1 LNNLRGGLYTCCV
14 GSQPFSRKQPALDS
28 TERKGV
34 VMYKL
39 VAQTR
44 TKQRGTKSE
53 EERIWLPRY
62 QFDPIDLSGDRSLH
76 LNTAG
81 LRRKTGDRLEAMA
94 SPEPSGKFDVRSLWD
109 ETRAGRGV
117 KIAIL
122 DTGVDSDHPAL
133 EESLSKKRSRDF
145 TGSEAGYEDEAG
157 HGTLVAGV
165 IAAKKKRGGI
175 IGIAPEAKLYV
186 GKVIR
191 EQMAGGKIEDLS
203 AGLKWAVENEVHVIN
218 ISVGSRKN
226 DKKVHQLIRRAWSQ
240 GIFVICAAGNRG
252 GKGLDY
258 PAKLDECLA
267 IGAIDDY
274 DQHWVDGEHA
284 SAKGEEL
291 DIVADGDEV
300 ESTHLDGE
308 YGKASGTSMA
318 APFVTGLV
326 ALAMAKR
333 FAQGIKASRSNLE
346 YVWKRLLGTA
356 NDLGPRGQ
364 DEKFGFGKIDP
375 VKFIESI

>member
-1 LNNLRGGLYTCCV
+1 
-14 GSQPFSRKQPALDS
+14 
-28 TERKGV
+28 
-34 VMYKL
+34 MYKL

-44 TKQRGTKSE
+44 TKERGTKSE
-53 EERIWLPRY
+53 EARIWLPRY
-62 QFDPIDLSGDRSLH
+62 RFDPIDLSRDRSLH
-76 LNTAG
+76 LNS
-81 LRRKTGDRLEAMA
+81 E
-94 SPEPSGKFDVRSLWD
+94 FDVRSLWE

-145 TGSEAGYEDEAG
+145 TGSEVGYEDEAG

-191 EQMAGGKIEDLS
+191 EQMTGGKIEDLS

-226 DKKVHQLIRRAWSQ
+226 DKKVHQLIRSAWSL

-252 GKGLDY
+252 HKGLDY

-267 IGAIDDY
+267 VGAIDDY
-274 DQHWVDGEHA
+274 DQHWEDDENA

-291 DIVADGDEV
+291 DLVADGDEV
-300 ESTHLDGE
+300 ESTHLNGK

-333 FAQGIKASRSNLE
+333 FARGIKASRSNLE
-346 YVWKRLLGTA
+346 YVWERLLKTA
-356 NDLGPRGQ
+356 SDLGPRGQ
-364 DEKFGFGKIDP
+364 DEKFGLGKIDP
-375 VKFIESI
+375 VRFIESI